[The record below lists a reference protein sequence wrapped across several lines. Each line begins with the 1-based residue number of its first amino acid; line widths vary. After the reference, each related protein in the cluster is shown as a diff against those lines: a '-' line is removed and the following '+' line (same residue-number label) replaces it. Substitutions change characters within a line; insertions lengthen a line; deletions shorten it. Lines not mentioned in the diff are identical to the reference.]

1 MNWRTICALVPAA
14 LKDGEVDAIHQ
25 ARVTTRRLRAALNLL
40 GPVIPAKTQ
49 KPVAKT
55 LRQLRRQLGPLR
67 DADVMLGHLGELKR
81 YSRHAPA
88 IGWLEDHL
96 TNRRE
101 QAATDALDDAP
112 PAKTLAKL
120 GAWWGVS
127 EQIAGTGK
135 PSMRSWPNRC
145 TVSSTV
151 SRQPPSRCYIQR
163 SRTRRRRIR
172 TRYASRRSCCDI
184 PWRWPRWRGM
194 SFRRAC

>member
-1 MNWRTICALVPAA
+1 MNWRTICALLCRAA

-55 LRQLRRQLGPLR
+55 LRRLRRQLGPLR

-127 EQIAGTGK
+127 EQIAGAREAVDALLAESLHG
-135 PSMRSWPNRC
+135 N
-145 TVSSTV
+145 STV
-151 SRQPPSRCYIQR
+151 SRRPPSRC
-163 SRTRRRRIR
+163 
-172 TRYASRRSCCDI
+172 
-184 PWRWPRWRGM
+184 
-194 SFRRAC
+194 